1 MNITKEYINECDCP
15 EVQGLKPKLEIGD
28 YIEDKG
34 KVYLLTLFKEL
45 AGDYLEVYG
54 KSLDGDKPFYKQAWE
69 RRLIIWLPTGDQL
82 TDLIFKHC
90 HTYNLDITLYHEHH
104 CKDCSKC
111 CIAMEA
117 NYANGHLIEKEIDI
131 EAREYEIKLA
141 KIKLLKELLKESE
154 E

>member
-69 RRLIIWLPTGDQL
+69 RRLLIWLPTSGQLDEEIVKLNYGDNYIVDYHIRGVCEVSIYFD
-82 TDLIFKHC
+82 TAMVYIHRVRHANPLI
-90 HTYNLDITLYHEHH
+90 
-104 CKDCSKC
+104 
-111 CIAMEA
+111 
-117 NYANGHLIEKEIDI
+117 
-131 EAREYEIKLA
+131 A

>member
-1 MNITKEYINECDCP
+1 MKFSKEYIKECDCP
-15 EVQGLKPKLEIGD
+15 EIQGLFKMTAINRNNDILIGCLKN
-28 YIEDKG
+28 IKG
-34 KVYLLTLFKEL
+34 SLFHNRDEHYYLATSPEKV
-45 AGDYLEVYG
+45 
-54 KSLDGDKPFYKQAWE
+54 
-69 RRLIIWLPTGDQL
+69 IWLPTGDQL

-104 CKDCSKC
+104 CRDCSKC

-141 KIKLLKELLKESE
+141 KIKLLKELLKESGE
-154 E
+154 

>member
-1 MNITKEYINECDCP
+1 MNLTEEYINECDCP
-15 EVQGLKPKLEIGD
+15 EIQGLR
-28 YIEDKG
+28 
-34 KVYLLTLFKEL
+34 KEL
-45 AGDYLEVYG
+45 KLYDFYTFEYGDDLYPTISICVDETL
-54 KSLDGDKPFYKQAWE
+54 KYKGF
-69 RRLIIWLPTGDQL
+69 IWLPTGDQL

-104 CKDCSKC
+104 CKDCGKY
-111 CIAMEA
+111 CIAVEA
-117 NYANGHLIEKEIDI
+117 NNANGHLIEKEIDI